1 MLDEVFLLN
10 EHQMNNDKHIRKVQ
24 TSVTNFIYCGD
35 EFLMLKRGAHK
46 RIDPNRLNG
55 VGGRV
60 DPGEDMLNAVI
71 RETEEE
77 TGIKVD
83 YSQIKFRG
91 LLKIEGGYEE
101 DWIVGIFLIEV
112 KNKTIPIGHQ
122 TDDGEL
128 MWIHKDHVL
137 DSKFELIDD
146 LKFYFKELVEDD
158 ALLFMN
164 AQMNAKEKVVDFRIG
179 KLTN

>member
-1 MLDEVFLLN
+1 
-10 EHQMNNDKHIRKVQ
+10 MNDDKYIRKVQ

-46 RIDPNRLNG
+46 RIDPNKLNG

-77 TGIKVD
+77 TGIKANFDQVE
-83 YSQIKFRG
+83 FAG
-91 LLKIEGGYEE
+91 LLKIEGGYDE
-101 DWIVGIFLIEV
+101 DWVVGIFKIKV
-112 KNKTIPIGHQ
+112 SSKDIPIGNK

-128 MWIHKDHVL
+128 MWLHQDKVL
-137 DSKFELIDD
+137 DSEYQLIDD
-146 LKFYFKELVEDD
+146 LRYYFKDMVEGKNF
-158 ALLFMN
+158 LFMN
-164 AQMNAKEKVVDFRIG
+164 AQMDKQEKVTDFRIS
-179 KLTN
+179 KLTKS

>member
-1 MLDEVFLLN
+1 ME
-10 EHQMNNDKHIRKVQ
+10 DKYIRKVQ

-55 VGGRV
+55 VGGRI
-60 DPGEDMLNAVI
+60 DPGEDMLQAVI

-77 TGIKVD
+77 TGIRVAH
-83 YSQIKFRG
+83 SQITFRG
-91 LLKIEGGYEE
+91 LLKLEGGYEE

-112 KNKTIPIGHQ
+112 PDKTIPIGNH

-128 MWIHKDHVL
+128 MWIHKDKVL
-137 DSKFELIDD
+137 DSEYELIDD
-146 LKFYFKELVEDD
+146 LKYYFKQLIDSRD
-158 ALLFMN
+158 LLFMN
-164 AQMNAKEKVVDFRIG
+164 AQMDNQEKVSDIKISR
-179 KLTN
+179 LNHE